1 MNQLSSSGAVRAL
14 VGASAIGLALTCAG
28 SGEGLDRDGR
38 PILHDAGLEDGG
50 SFTTDAGDGDA
61 GTDADGG
68 TDAGIDAG
76 VVDERVRYAW
86 VQKNVFTQVCAA
98 YCHRGASAPKTL
110 QLDAVKGYERIVGV
124 KSTEV
129 PTLMLVKPGDP
140 MNSYLYIKVIPAD
153 PRRVGERMP
162 LNEPPYLPAEKL
174 EAIRGWIARGAPR
187 D

>member
-1 MNQLSSSGAVRAL
+1 VDQHSSNGGVRAL
-14 VGASAIGLALTCAG
+14 VAALAIGVVLACAG

-38 PILHDAGLEDGG
+38 PLRVDAGADGG
-50 SFTTDAGDGDA
+50 EEPADAGEADGGADL
-61 GTDADGG
+61 DGG

-86 VQKNVFTQVCAA
+86 VQKNVFTQVCAS
-98 YCHRGASAPKTL
+98 YCHRGASAPKSL
-110 QLDAVKGYERIVGV
+110 QLDAVNGYQRIVNV

-129 PTLMLVKPGDP
+129 PSLLLVKPGDP

-162 LNEPPYLPAEKL
+162 LNEPPYLPTEKL